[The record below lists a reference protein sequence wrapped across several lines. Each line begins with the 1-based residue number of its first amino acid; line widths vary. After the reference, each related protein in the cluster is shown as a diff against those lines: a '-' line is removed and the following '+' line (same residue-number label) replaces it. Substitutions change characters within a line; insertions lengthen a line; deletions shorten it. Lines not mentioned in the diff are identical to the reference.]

1 MALLLWDQAVT
12 QLLMALLWDQA
23 VTLLTQLLWDQ
34 AVTLLTQ
41 LLWNQTAVTLLT
53 QLLMALLLWNQTAVT
68 LLMLPLHI
76 SSSEASSQPH
86 GFSRHLFPPAEASS
100 LHSVRQLPHSFP
112 LYVPWLLTAITL

>member
-1 MALLLWDQAVT
+1 MTLLMALLWDQAVTLLT

-23 VTLLTQLLWDQ
+23 VTLLTQLLMALLWDQ
-34 AVTLLTQ
+34 
-41 LLWNQTAVTLLT
+41 AVTLLT